1 VKSPHESNRI
11 IFAKDSVSKLAFDL
25 KLEEGKIIGYTSEE
39 VAKRE
44 AIGLLQC

>member
-11 IFAKDSVSKLAFDL
+11 IFANYSSKLAFDL